1 MSNVILYFTNFK
13 KNIKTL
19 YIRTNPVFL
28 FLFVFHFLYF
38 NFCQYDLF
46 HQFLQQMYA
55 QKNTCQ
61 FLFLHI
67 LRFYAVALVFLQK
80 IFFFSI
86 KLIWLNPKS
95 DLNLIASGFD
105 NLICIIIGIA
115 ITSLTYI
122 DCSLPLINHALYILY
137 FPICCFVSSF
147 IFSTLYFPLISL
159 SIWSYFYRSIF
170 CSCQKYKIIIELFYL
185 HHHFF

>member
-1 MSNVILYFTNFK
+1 MYFTNFK

-19 YIRTNPVFL
+19 YNQDVFL
-28 FLFVFHFLYF
+28 FLFVFHLLYF

-46 HQFLQQMYA
+46 RQFLQQMYA

-61 FLFLHI
+61 FLFLHL

-80 IFFFSI
+80 IFLIVVLLLFFFSI

-95 DLNLIASGFD
+95 DLNLIVSGFD
-105 NLICIIIGIA
+105 NLICIIIGIE
-115 ITSLTYI
+115 ITSQTYI
-122 DCSLPLINHALYILY
+122 DCLLPLINHALYILY

-147 IFSTLYFPLISL
+147 IFSTLYFSLISL
-159 SIWSYFYRSIF
+159 SIRS
-170 CSCQKYKIIIELFYL
+170 
-185 HHHFF
+185 